1 MFYDEES
8 DLFIENNKRLISWK
22 EEFTNNYARGFH
34 TIRKEIIALTFD
46 RFKKLYDKYTG
57 LQKFLVFNKIGGD
70 TGSGLG
76 LLLVERLWVDYGKN
90 PN

>member
-22 EEFTNNYARGFH
+22 EELANNYVRRFH
-34 TIRKEIIALTFD
+34 
-46 RFKKLYDKYTG
+46 KKYDDKCTG
-57 LQKFLVFNKIGGD
+57 LQGSLVFNAIGGG

-76 LLLVERLWVDYGKN
+76 SLLVERLWVDYGKN

>member
-22 EEFTNNYARGFH
+22 EEPANNYVRGFH
-34 TIRKEIIALTFD
+34 
-46 RFKKLYDKYTG
+46 KKYDDKCTG
-57 LQKFLVFNKIGGD
+57 IQGSLVFNTIGGG
-70 TGSGLG
+70 TGYVLG
-76 LLLVERLWVDYGKN
+76 SLLVERLWVDYGKN